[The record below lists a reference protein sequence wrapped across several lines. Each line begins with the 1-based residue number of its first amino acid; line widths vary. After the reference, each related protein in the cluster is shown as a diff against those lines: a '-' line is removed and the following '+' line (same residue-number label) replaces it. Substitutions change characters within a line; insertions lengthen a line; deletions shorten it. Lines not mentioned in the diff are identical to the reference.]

1 MMKKKEKMKIL
12 ISYHKESERLESE
25 IMTPIQVGAKKSG
38 FDLGMRRDD
47 EGINISDKNDKYCEL
62 TAQYWA
68 WKNLDAEYYG
78 FMHYRRQFVFKE
90 IPYKFD
96 DGRPLSYQC
105 INQKYR
111 ETIGLEDEI
120 IYKCIDGFDLILPL
134 PVDTSSWGAVSNEVQ
149 FSCLENLHAVDFDLV
164 CKTVT
169 ELYPDYCEAVQEF
182 RTSHY
187 AHWYNMFIMKK
198 EIFEDYSEWVFH
210 VLENSEKKIDF
221 KKYNQQEIRTLAFM
235 AERLFNIYFIK
246 LRKDHPE
253 LKVKFLK
260 MTFVHHTDKGV
271 YDGVEEIEVPMK
283 KYSGTDYIYSVERA
297 YKELKNLSLPYNL
310 EDVFPIKDD
319 RFETLFHKKKII
331 FYGGG
336 DWCRQFLC
344 YFDNLNIE
352 YPIEIWDQEAE
363 ASQTING
370 IKMIKT
376 ESSLLSKRCDM
387 LWIITI
393 RNQSV
398 GDKVKQLLKSHGIAD
413 IIENRE
419 LVQWLSYKLWLHVNG
434 LLC

>member
-1 MMKKKEKMKIL
+1 ML
-12 ISYHKESERLESE
+12 FRS
-25 IMTPIQVGAKKSG
+25 
-38 FDLGMRRDD
+38 
-47 EGINISDKNDKYCEL
+47 
-62 TAQYWA
+62 
-68 WKNLDAEYYG
+68 
-78 FMHYRRQFVFKE
+78 
-90 IPYKFD
+90 

-253 LKVKFLK
+253 LKVKFLN
-260 MTFVHHTDKGV
+260 D
-271 YDGVEEIEVPMK
+271 ICA
-283 KYSGTDYIYSVERA
+283 S
-297 YKELKNLSLPYNL
+297 
-310 EDVFPIKDD
+310 
-319 RFETLFHKKKII
+319 
-331 FYGGG
+331 YGQG
-336 DWCRQFLC
+336 C
-344 YFDNLNIE
+344 
-352 YPIEIWDQEAE
+352 
-363 ASQTING
+363 
-370 IKMIKT
+370 
-376 ESSLLSKRCDM
+376 
-387 LWIITI
+387 I
-393 RNQSV
+393 RWSRR
-398 GDKVKQLLKSHGIAD
+398 D
-413 IIENRE
+413 
-419 LVQWLSYKLWLHVNG
+419 
-434 LLC
+434 